1 VISIIIPTLNSAEGL
16 RRSLPP
22 LVSGVAAGIVREL
35 ILADAGS
42 KDATAKIADVSGATI
57 VHAALG
63 EGRQSMAGAV
73 VARGDWFLFL
83 HADAMLEP
91 QWVDEAARFVTGDKN
106 RAGVFGYAIESDD
119 LRARAWEMWRAVR
132 TSMFKAPLRAQGL
145 LISRALYESVGGY
158 SAEVG
163 AHKDLIERIGASR
176 WKVLRTRAVVPS

>member
-1 VISIIIPTLNSAEGL
+1 MISIIIPTLNSALSL

-22 LVSGVAAGIVREL
+22 LVSGVAAGIVCEL

-42 KDATAKIADVSGATI
+42 ADATAQIADASGATMI
-57 VHAALG
+57 RAALG

-91 QWVDEAARFVTGDKN
+91 QWVDEASRFITGDKN
-106 RAGVFGYAIESDD
+106 RAGVFGYAVEGDD
-119 LRARAWEMWRAVR
+119 LGARMREFWRALR
-132 TSMFKAPLRAQGL
+132 TSVFKAPLRAQGL

-158 SAEVG
+158 SMITG
-163 AHKDLIERIGASR
+163 AHRDLLERLGSR
-176 WKVLRTRAVVPS
+176 WKVLRSRAVVPA